1 MKNVR
6 EILPE
11 VYRQGADKNSSDQE
25 LALAYW
31 PVVVGETIAQRT
43 RPVVLLG
50 KRLVVDVESLVWRRQ
65 LAGLS
70 RTIASKLNRAIG
82 RPIVEG
88 IDFRV
93 AAPRVKPMGR
103 ATSAAGLES
112 IQDDAAGIA
121 DAGLRRIY
129 RLSKQRLAK

>member
-6 EILPE
+6 EILPD

-31 PVVVGETIAQRT
+31 PVVVGETIAERT

-50 KRLVVDVESLVWRRQ
+50 KRLVVDVESLAWRRQ

-70 RTIASKLNRAIG
+70 RTIASKMNHAIG
-82 RPIVEG
+82 RPIIEG

-93 AAPRVKPMGR
+93 GAPRSKPMER
-103 ATSAAGLES
+103 ALSASGFGKTD
-112 IQDDAAGIA
+112 DDAAGIA
-121 DAGLRRIY
+121 DAGLRRLY
-129 RLSKQRLAK
+129 RLSKRHLAK